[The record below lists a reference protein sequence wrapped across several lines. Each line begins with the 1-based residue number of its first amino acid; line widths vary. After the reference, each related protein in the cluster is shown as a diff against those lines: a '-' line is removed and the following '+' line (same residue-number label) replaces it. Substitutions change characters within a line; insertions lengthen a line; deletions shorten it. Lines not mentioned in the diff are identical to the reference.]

1 MGVSGCIVC
10 GSVGGWSGR
19 WVISDR
25 RALENIKGSITTVK
39 IKLGTACPDLQP
51 RSDQTWPWQRWII
64 LWRWIQ
70 ELLVSAFGPR
80 GLFFQK
86 ELLGGF
92 LARQTTAT
100 ACQIPESFQ
109 ALSRFCYI
117 GAPPPFFYSCFSFSL
132 MRCLFWFPVWI
143 KNVIFFSLASG
154 FNSSLFLEI
163 MSYAFLTD
171 RQPTL
176 EKEKRRS
183 QGAGVKNLSR

>member
-1 MGVSGCIVC
+1 MGVSECIVC

-25 RALENIKGSITTVK
+25 RALENIKASITTVK

-51 RSDQTWPWQRWII
+51 RSDQIWPWQRWII

-70 ELLVSAFGPR
+70 ELLVSAFCPY

-100 ACQIPESFQ
+100 ACRIPESFQ
-109 ALSRFCYI
+109 ALSRFYYI
-117 GAPPPFFYSCFSFSL
+117 GASLPLPAPFLKFLVLFFSNEMSFLVPCLNKECDFFPLPLVLIPPFSWKLCLMPSL
-132 MRCLFWFPVWI
+132 
-143 KNVIFFSLASG
+143 
-154 FNSSLFLEI
+154 
-163 MSYAFLTD
+163 
-171 RQPTL
+171 
-176 EKEKRRS
+176 
-183 QGAGVKNLSR
+183 

>member
-117 GAPPPFFYSCFSFSL
+117 GAPPPFF
-132 MRCLFWFPVWI
+132 LFLLL
-143 KNVIFFSLASG
+143 FFSNEMS
-154 FNSSLFLEI
+154 FLVPC
-163 MSYAFLTD
+163 LN
-171 RQPTL
+171 
-176 EKEKRRS
+176 KECDFFFTC
-183 QGAGVKNLSR
+183 LWF

>member
-100 ACQIPESFQ
+100 ACRIPESFQ

-117 GAPPPFFYSCFSFSL
+117 GAPPTSPPLFNFCFSFSL

-143 KNVIFFSLASG
+143 KNVIFFHLPLVLIPPFSWKLCLMP
-154 FNSSLFLEI
+154 SSQPDSQPWRRRRE
-163 MSYAFLTD
+163 D
-171 RQPTL
+171 RREQ
-176 EKEKRRS
+176 E
-183 QGAGVKNLSR
+183 